1 MAFSLTA
8 TAQTQTRETA
18 GANNEII
25 RRGGARARVFEA
37 KPSPFFD
44 IFLGFGEKAG
54 EGGVCSDG
62 FRRKRLKLREPKI
75 CKKRFENL
83 AMKRILFNTTF

>member
-1 MAFSLTA
+1 MAAAERGLAIFLRA
-8 TAQTQTRETA
+8 AAQMRTRETA

-25 RRGGARARVFEA
+25 PRGGARARVFEL

-44 IFLGFGEKAG
+44 IFVGFGEKAG

-62 FRRKRLKLREPKI
+62 FFGVNSLSFASRKSAKNGLEI
-75 CKKRFENL
+75 
-83 AMKRILFNTTF
+83 